1 VRLRGNVEKRLAE
14 LRVEVRQLREN
25 LHVLDEQIAYQQEV
39 ADDAET
45 RALVAG
51 TPLADR
57 ERHQAAEDLR
67 RTRAQRDELVARIEG
82 LTVEQDEL
90 LERLLA

>member
-14 LRVEVRQLREN
+14 LRAEVRQLREN